1 MTAYGFGHSQQ
12 GSDTSLPGQLASQVH
27 ERTCH
32 SLNEM
37 LKARS
42 MRAVK
47 PRWATSTIVC
57 FRQRAAAISHASS
70 VARLPPRLKSGTCSA
85 QSLSRL
91 TDGPHIVRERRARS
105 GMRRTTAGLRT
116 EAKQSSSDQVF
127 RQSRLHRLHI
137 CKHHTL
143 YTEHLML
150 QAVTPAPWSLR
161 GDAFLLPT
169 LKVSTIK
176 QYDVN
181 PLHGAK
187 HWGLFGAVIL
197 VKYPETSVGPYS
209 ELIFTSG
216 LHRLGSHIGFHIS
229 QIFVDSQASVDGGQ
243 ANWAVPKKLATFD
256 WQTQGS
262 QQQVKVSLPN
272 ANQPFFTASFKQS
285 QFNIPASS
293 AVVPPPLKT
302 ILQACDPHASNEQY
316 LSTRVSAAGR
326 LHLLNTIQIQTDRNE
341 VPSHTDLGLW
351 QLGFALTDFGGTF
364 AVPQALSIDAVQHKA
379 K

>member
-1 MTAYGFGHSQQ
+1 
-12 GSDTSLPGQLASQVH
+12 
-27 ERTCH
+27 
-32 SLNEM
+32 
-37 LKARS
+37 

-47 PRWATSTIVC
+47 FHCAISTTDL

-70 VARLPPRLKSGTCSA
+70 VVRVPPCLKSGTCSA
-85 QSLSRL
+85 QSLSSL
-91 TDGPHIVRERRARS
+91 TDGSPNVWEHRARS
-105 GMRRTTAGLRT
+105 GMRLTTAGLNLTT

-127 RQSRLHRLHI
+127 RPSRLHRLHI
-137 CKHHTL
+137 CKHYTL

-150 QAVTPAPWSLR
+150 QAVTPAPWSLH

-169 LKVSTIK
+169 LKVNTIK

-216 LHRLGSHIGFHIS
+216 LHRLGSHVGFHIS
-229 QIFVDSQASVDGGQ
+229 QIYVDSQASVDGGR

-256 WQTQGS
+256 WQTQGG
-262 QQQVKVSLPN
+262 QQHVKVTLPH

-285 QFNIPASS
+285 QFSIPASS
-293 AVVPPPLKT
+293 VVVPPPLKT
-302 ILQACDPHASNEQY
+302 ILQACDPHVSNSKY
-316 LSTRVSAAGR
+316 LSTRVNAAGG
-326 LHLLNTIQIQTDRNE
+326 LHLLNAIQIQTDRNE

-351 QLGFALTDFGGTF
+351 PLGVSLTDFDGTF
-364 AVPQALSIDAVQHKA
+364 AVPQALSTNAVQHKSM
-379 K
+379 

>member
-1 MTAYGFGHSQQ
+1 
-12 GSDTSLPGQLASQVH
+12 
-27 ERTCH
+27 
-32 SLNEM
+32 
-37 LKARS
+37 

-57 FRQRAAAISHASS
+57 FRQKAAAISHASS

-91 TDGPHIVRERRARS
+91 TDGPHIVRERRARW
-105 GMRRTTAGLRT
+105 GMRRTTAGLNT
-116 EAKQSSSDQVF
+116 EAKQSSSD
-127 RQSRLHRLHI
+127 
-137 CKHHTL
+137 
-143 YTEHLML
+143 

-216 LHRLGSHIGFHIS
+216 LHGLGSHIGFHIS
-229 QIFVDSQASVDGGQ
+229 QIYVDSQASVDGGQ
-243 ANWAVPKKLATFD
+243 ANWAVPKKLATFE

-272 ANQPFFTASFKQS
+272 ANQPFLTASFKQS
-285 QFNIPASS
+285 QFSIPASS

-326 LHLLNTIQIQTDRNE
+326 LHLLSTIQIQTDRNE